1 VFTIGRIERSRSTG
15 LGVHDQTES
24 MFTIH
29 RNAQGG
35 PAIVTTMERPPSP
48 ICDVAPRWARL
59 PAPGSPQP
67 AEGSRRAAIGR
78 MAPAP
83 AGPSRGG
90 LCAVGAM
97 CRDDGVNDQVSIAIA
112 RENEAE
118 RLRRE
123 AGLLAEARAE
133 FDAGLYVD
141 ADEVDA
147 WIDSIGTDHE
157 LPPPPTRHR

>member
-1 VFTIGRIERSRSTG
+1 
-15 LGVHDQTES
+15 
-24 MFTIH
+24 
-29 RNAQGG
+29 
-35 PAIVTTMERPPSP
+35 
-48 ICDVAPRWARL
+48 
-59 PAPGSPQP
+59 
-67 AEGSRRAAIGR
+67 
-78 MAPAP
+78 
-83 AGPSRGG
+83 
-90 LCAVGAM
+90 M